1 MIGSDK
7 IKMYVVCADKTQLL
21 KRGPNLK
28 TQSKLL
34 DKQDLHLQNTDDA
47 NQKYIVFE
55 LTLTLFFFNK
65 INFKIIIIKK
75 NRK

>member
-1 MIGSDK
+1 
-7 IKMYVVCADKTQLL
+7 MYVVCADKTQLL

-47 NQKYIVFE
+47 NQKYWIWTYSNVI
-55 LTLTLFFFNK
+55 FFNK

-75 NRK
+75 KTENKKKKKLE